1 MTERMEQFNICYAKA
16 EVGAFS
22 DGKPQ
27 PAIHKF
33 HLRKNKNTFLINV
46 FLGLFFLASI
56 LTPYCWYCEREW
68 WRKSF
73 VFI

>member
-1 MTERMEQFNICYAKA
+1 MEQFNICYAKV

-22 DGKPQ
+22 DDKPQ

-33 HLRKNKNTFLINV
+33 HKKMKKTFLINV

-56 LTPYCWYCEREW
+56 LTPYC
-68 WRKSF
+68 
-73 VFI
+73 